1 MKREIAPE
9 SVLDAI
15 ERSEKE
21 AAELYDAGA

>member
-15 ERSEKE
+15 EKSEKE
-21 AAELYDAGA
+21 AAELYDTGA